1 MADEEVSEK
10 PRTNQDRLENLLEN
24 NREWAKA
31 IKAQDPTFFERLAT
45 QQSPKYLW
53 IGCSDSR
60 VPATT
65 LIGLDPGEVHVH
77 RNIANLVLH
86 TDLNAL
92 SVLHKAIEILKVK
105 HIIVCGHHG
114 CGGVAAAL
122 DDKYLGLIDNW
133 LGAIKDVY
141 HLHKEEVDAMPDQEA
156 KVNRLCELNVMA
168 QAARVATIPVVQQA
182 WERGQ
187 ELTIHAWVYSIK
199 DVSSRDQLNRHF
211 LVLSLFYVVGRTH
224 GPLFVHVGSHPG
236 SGLRHQWPACS

>member
-60 VPATT
+60 VPAST
-65 LIGLDPGEVHVH
+65 LINLDPGEVFVH
-77 RNIANLVLH
+77 RNIANLVLR

-92 SVLHKAIEILKVK
+92 SVLHYAIEYLKVK

-141 HLHKEEVDAMPDQEA
+141 HLHKKEVDAIPDQEA
-156 KVNRLCELNVMA
+156 KVNRLCELNVIA
-168 QAARVATIPVVQQA
+168 QASRVATIPIVQQA

-187 ELTIHAWVYSIK
+187 ELAIHAWVYSIK
-199 DVSSRDQLNRHF
+199 DVSSRDQSNHHF
-211 LVLSLFYVVGRTH
+211 FVLSIVLGCRKNSRSNFCTRRV
-224 GPLFVHVGSHPG
+224 S
-236 SGLRHQWPACS
+236 SGI